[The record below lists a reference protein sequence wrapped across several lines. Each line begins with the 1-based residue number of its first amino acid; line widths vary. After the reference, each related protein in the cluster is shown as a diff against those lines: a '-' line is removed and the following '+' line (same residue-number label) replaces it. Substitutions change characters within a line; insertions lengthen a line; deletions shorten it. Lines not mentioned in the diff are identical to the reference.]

1 MQSTAALA
9 ICNRFQSEKPYT
21 YHDCKKSLKMLL
33 RLFNIQ
39 DIVSVMDASYRYTF
53 FKFPIIGYRH
63 CYARDKNET

>member
-21 YHDCKKSLKMLL
+21 YDDCKKSLKMLV

-39 DIVSVMDASYRYTF
+39 DIASVMDASYRYTF
-53 FKFPIIGYRH
+53 F
-63 CYARDKNET
+63 